1 MSSTQSDGIAQDV
14 RARALLAVRTLW
26 GHGWARHVMVG
37 LGALILLWFLIFGAV
52 SLRLVFGDQRLDWL
66 APQVVNSL
74 NQRLPEQLEADAR
87 GLSLSRSDGGIHLE
101 LQGLVVR
108 DETGARVFKADKS
121 RIGFSLAG
129 FMTGNIEARSVGLI
143 EPVIAFNA
151 RSDTTA
157 GDVIRPQEMVA
168 AAFSV
173 LRVDGGLRELRLEDA
188 VLAVP
193 GTNARLEGVN
203 IKLFPEDGTSDSI
216 ILEANGAPENGQ
228 PWAIGGRFARRADGG
243 VSYEFGFADIV
254 PDLLLGENSAFG
266 LSSAISGQVAVAT
279 FSDQQLADAS
289 YTISL
294 APGEV
299 RLPGNIALPIEAVE
313 ISGRYDISRRVIAV
327 TPSRLDIAGSKALFA
342 GEFSIPGKDSLLYGS
357 IPVSFAFRDLDIL
370 IGEDRGRIPLDA
382 VIIEALY
389 DTYGQQASIRRLD
402 FLGGRTSVSMIG
414 SVARAPLSPAIR
426 LRGSTADMSVLE
438 LEHLWPAEFAKNTR
452 RWLLRHVRSGE
463 LTNANLTVD
472 IPGGVLAGLDN
483 LRDLPPSM
491 ARLDFE
497 VKDLVSGYFRELPDM
512 RIGETRGRMTLSTFE
527 LETRTP
533 GQILLPSGRE
543 VTVTKGRY
551 RVADTRPRPATAEIG
566 FSTTGDVDAHL
577 ELLDFDPLRVAQG
590 QGIDPSDTGGTME
603 SDVGFR
609 ITLQPGNQLEDVNME
624 VDATFADLVVP
635 AGDRRIRNAALEVTI
650 EGGILRATGQGEL
663 NGVAADID
671 ITEVLYGDKSPSLRS
686 VSMTLNA
693 ADRRKLGLDFGGIIT
708 GSVPVTITD
717 RRGGRRELD
726 VDLKP
731 VRLLQPSMGLDKP
744 AGVAARLR
752 AEVIQSEEGG
762 DRIES
767 LELNSRELRLRGEGN
782 LNEEGRISRLR
793 LSEVMMQDGDDAR
806 VDMVRTD
813 RGLEI
818 TIRAARLNMRRIIDS
833 VKRGAATGGGS
844 DPTPVWIKAEIA
856 EAPGYNGSIMR
867 NLSVDLA
874 VRGDAINGMNMIGY
888 FGERPVELRVE
899 RDGNAAPVLQATTT
913 DGGRLLSWMDV
924 YANMRG
930 GQLRMRA
937 VLGPERSAMRGRMT
951 IARFDIERDPSI
963 ERIVRQTEDNVLA
976 VQPEGQ
982 ALTRGIGAGRQ
993 SFDRLEVDFD
1003 NRAGVFRF
1011 SQGVISGPAVGATF
1025 GGTLDLAQQRINV
1038 SGTYVPLYVVNNL
1051 LGQIPVLGTILAGGS
1066 NEGLIGVTFAVR
1078 GSLRQPSLIINPVSA
1093 VTPGVFRLI
1102 FGGTGALQ
1110 GSAGVPGRARSNG
1123 NGAPADPLVGR
1134 SN

>member
-1 MSSTQSDGIAQDV
+1 MQSTPSDGLVQDL
-14 RARALLAVRTLW
+14 RTRALLALRTLW
-26 GHGWARHVMVG
+26 GQGWARHVLVG
-37 LGALILLWFLIFGAV
+37 FCALILLWFLVFGAI

-66 APQVVNSL
+66 APQVVSSL
-74 NQRLPEQLEADAR
+74 NQRLPEQFAADAS
-87 GLSLSRSDGGIHLE
+87 GLTLSRSGGGIHLE
-101 LQGLVVR
+101 LKELVIR
-108 DETGARVFKADKS
+108 DDAGAPVFRANKS

-151 RSDTTA
+151 TADSAA

-173 LRVDGGLRELRLEDA
+173 LRVEGGLRELRLEDA

-193 GTNARLEGVN
+193 GTKARLERVN
-203 IKLFPEDGTSDSI
+203 VRLFPENGATDSI
-216 ILEANGAPENGQ
+216 ILEANGAPGNAQ
-228 PWAIGGRFARRADGG
+228 PWAIGGRFSKRPDGG
-243 VSYEFGFADIV
+243 VSYELGFADIV
-254 PDLLLGENSAFG
+254 PDLLLGENAAFG

-279 FSDQQLADAS
+279 FGDQQIADAS

-294 APGEV
+294 APGDV
-299 RLPGNIALPIEAVE
+299 RLPGNISLPIEAVD
-313 ISGRYDISRRVIAV
+313 ISGRYDPLRRVIAV

-342 GEFSIPGKDSLLYGS
+342 GEFSVPGKDSLLYGS
-357 IPVSFAFRDLDIL
+357 IPMSFAFRDLDIL
-370 IGEDRGRIPLDA
+370 VGEERGRVPLDA

-389 DTYGQQASIRRLD
+389 DTYGQQASIRRFD

-414 SVARAPLSPAIR
+414 TVARAPLSPAIR

-438 LEHLWPAEFAKNTR
+438 LEHLWPVGFARNTR
-452 RWLLRHVRSGE
+452 RWLLRHVRAGE
-463 LTNANLTVD
+463 LTNANLVVD
-472 IPGGVLAGLDN
+472 IPGGVLAGLDS
-483 LRDLPPSM
+483 LRDLPGSM
-491 ARLDFE
+491 ARLDFQ
-497 VKDLVSGYFRELPDM
+497 VKDLVTGYFRDLPDM
-512 RIGETRGRMTLSTFE
+512 RIGEARGRMTLSTFE
-527 LETRTP
+527 LDMRTP
-533 GQILLPSGRE
+533 GSIALPSGRE

-551 RVADTRPRPATAEIG
+551 RVADTRPRPATADID
-566 FSTTGDVDAHL
+566 FSTSGGVDAHL
-577 ELLDFDPLRVAQG
+577 ELLDFDPLRVARG
-590 QGIDPSDTGGTME
+590 QGIDPGDTGG
-603 SDVGFR
+603 SVDADIGFR
-609 ITLQPGNQLEDVNME
+609 ITLKPGNQLEDVNMR
-624 VDATFADLVVP
+624 VDAAFEDLIVP
-635 AGDRRIRNAALEVTI
+635 AGDRRIRNAALAMTV
-650 EGGILRATGQGEL
+650 EGGILRATGEGEL

-671 ITEVLYGDKSPSLRS
+671 ITEVLYGDKSPSFRS

-708 GSVPVTITD
+708 GSVPVKITD
-717 RRGGRRELD
+717 RMGGRRELD

-731 VRLLQPSMGLDKP
+731 VRLHQPSMGLDKP

-752 AEVIQSEEGG
+752 AELVQSDEGG
-762 DRIES
+762 DVIET
-767 LELNSRELRLRGEGN
+767 LELDSREIRLRGNGR
-782 LNEEGRISRLR
+782 LNEQGRISRLR
-793 LSEVMMQDGDDAR
+793 LNEVVMQDGDDAR
-806 VDMVRTD
+806 VDMVRTA

-833 VKRGAATGGGS
+833 VKTGSATGGGS
-844 DPTPVWIKAEIA
+844 DPTPVWINAEIA
-856 EAPGYNGSIMR
+856 EAPGYNGSVMR
-867 NLSVDLA
+867 NLRLDLA
-874 VRGDAINGMNMIGY
+874 VRGDAINGLDMVGY
-888 FGERPVELRVE
+888 FAERAVEMRVD
-899 RDGNAAPVLQATTT
+899 RQGNAAPVLQATST
-913 DGGRLLSWMDV
+913 DGGRLLSWMDI

-951 IARFDIERDPSI
+951 ITRFDIERDPSI
-963 ERIVRQTEDNVLA
+963 ERIVSQTEDNMLA
-976 VQPEGQ
+976 VQPEGPGL
-982 ALTRGIGAGRQ
+982 ARGTASGRQ

-1025 GGTLDLAQQRINV
+1025 AGTLDLTQQSINV

-1102 FGGTGALQ
+1102 FGGTGALPGAAQAPAQ
-1110 GSAGVPGRARSNG
+1110 GRSNG
-1123 NGAPADPLVGR
+1123 TPADPLVGR